1 MFEVKVSK
9 TGDIYEGMTFYPED
23 MSGVVSLMNT
33 LISVSGKDRLSFE
46 IKQMEED
53 DADVVD

>member
-1 MFEVKVSK
+1 MFKVKVSK
-9 TGDIYEGMTFYPED
+9 TGDSYERMAFYPED

>member
-9 TGDIYEGMTFYPED
+9 TGDIYEEMTFYPED
-23 MSGVVSLMNT
+23 MSGIVSLMNT

-46 IKQMEED
+46 IKQMVED